1 MTDHDLPPAQARVR
15 QSSETDGPDGM
26 RQMKKALIGAITAA
40 LTSLAVSIPAI
51 VKSCEAQN
59 TAGEAKSTADDAAQV
74 GHAGAQVAQ
83 AAKLTSDIAYDRT
96 KDKVDDAGDSI
107 QQIRADLNVL
117 LAERAALLEKAKG
130 GANAET
136 VPPKDVPPSLGR
148 PLPPTPDAAAAAA
161 GVPVAPPPIKET
173 L

>member
-59 TAGEAKSTADDAAQV
+59 TAGEAKSTADAANIARLKRPANRFIWRSSGV
-74 GHAGAQVAQ
+74 ESS
-83 AAKLTSDIAYDRT
+83 LT
-96 KDKVDDAGDSI
+96 
-107 QQIRADLNVL
+107 
-117 LAERAALLEKAKG
+117 ALR
-130 GANAET
+130 
-136 VPPKDVPPSLGR
+136 R
-148 PLPPTPDAAAAAA
+148 PLMRPTSVPL
-161 GVPVAPPPIKET
+161 PVAVTTAVAWPVATSVPE
-173 L
+173 